1 MKRLPIL
8 VVTLMLV
15 VVATAATAV
24 GVVMADRD
32 DHPRARMGPGMM
44 YPGSSS
50 TPEWWDDSWNS
61 MMTGP
66 MMMGSVAAASEA
78 EYLAE
83 MVAHHR
89 EAVAAAR
96 ELARSARPQLRGF
109 GESIVRAQSAQIEQ
123 MTAWLAD
130 WYPEHTTT
138 VDYRPMMRD
147 LSDLSGGRLD
157 RAFLQD
163 MVGHHMAAVM
173 MSQHLLWR
181 GTDHEEVAELARTI
195 RDDQHAEIIRMQRW
209 LAQWYDAGWRGM
221 GMGMGWGMRSGQ
233 GSGWGMGPGMMWG
246 SRS

>member
-8 VVTLMLV
+8 VVTLLV
-15 VVATAATAV
+15 VVLAAAASTIA
-24 GVVMADRD
+24 VVMANRD
-32 DHPRARMGPGMM
+32 DNTRAGTGPGMM

-50 TPEWWDDSWNS
+50 TPGWWDDSWNS

-66 MMMGSVAAASEA
+66 GMMGSYAVASEP

-96 ELARSARPQLRGF
+96 ELARSDRPEMRAF
-109 GESIVRAQSAQIEQ
+109 GESIVETQSTQIEQ
-123 MTAWLAD
+123 MTAWLSD
-130 WYPEHTTT
+130 WYPEQSTT

-147 LSDLSGGRLD
+147 LSGLSGDRLD

-181 GTDHEEVAELARTI
+181 APTMRRSRTWPGRFGTTSTPRSSRCSV
-195 RDDQHAEIIRMQRW
+195 
-209 LAQWYDAGWRGM
+209 GWR
-221 GMGMGWGMRSGQ
+221 SGSTPT
-233 GSGWGMGPGMMWG
+233 GAAWAWAGE
-246 SRS
+246 